1 MERYGRL
8 DVLASGRARRN
19 SGSTA
24 PERCFQRSDAVLLSE
39 PADQASGGCGLDIP
53 QEPGIASKTDIPE
66 PHPPHTWENTMT
78 SIDPKL
84 RQALTGISGIL
95 VTPFDNQD
103 RIAPDRLKPIIDRAV
118 NAGVHILVA
127 NGNTGEF
134 YGLTTAEA
142 EQMVHAV
149 AEQIGGRVPLLAGV
163 GRSIGDACALAI
175 ASRAAGASALM
186 VHQPPDPFV
195 SPRGVVSYVQRVAE
209 AGGGLPLMLY
219 LRNDGIGLDTIETL
233 CKVQGV
239 AGVKWAS
246 PTPLRLAE
254 AIRRS
259 SPDIVW
265 VGGLAETWAPPL
277 CAVGA
282 RGFTSGLINVWPEHS
297 VAIHAALEAD
307 DYPRANQLIDVMLD
321 FEEIRAEEQN
331 GTNVTAVKAALQLM
345 GEDCGPTR
353 PPSAWP
359 LTESQM
365 ARLRTLLDSW
375 KSFQG
380 GGERPKRQATA

>member
-1 MERYGRL
+1 
-8 DVLASGRARRN
+8 
-19 SGSTA
+19 
-24 PERCFQRSDAVLLSE
+24 
-39 PADQASGGCGLDIP
+39 
-53 QEPGIASKTDIPE
+53 
-66 PHPPHTWENTMT
+66 MT
-78 SIDPKL
+78 IIDPKL

-95 VTPFDNQD
+95 VTPFDD
-103 RIAPDRLKPIIDRAV
+103 RDEIAPARLGPIVDRAV
-118 NAGVHILVA
+118 GAGVHILVA

-134 YGLTTAEA
+134 YGLTMAEA
-142 EQMVHAV
+142 ERMVHAAAEHV
-149 AEQIGGRVPLLAGV
+149 AGRVPLIGGV
-163 GRSIGDACALAI
+163 GRSVNDACALAR

-195 SPRGVVSYVQRVAE
+195 APRGVVAYVERVAE
-209 AGGGLPLMLY
+209 AGDGLPLMLY
-219 LRNDGIGLDTIETL
+219 LRNDGIGLDAIERL
-233 CKVQGV
+233 CRVPGV

-297 VAIHAALEAD
+297 VAIHAALEAGN
-307 DYPRANQLIDVMLD
+307 YARANELIAVMLD
-321 FEEIRAEEQN
+321 FEEVRAEEQN

-345 GEDCGPTR
+345 GEDCGTTR

-359 LTESQM
+359 LTERQM
-365 ARLRTLLDSW
+365 DRLRALLDSW
-375 KSFQG
+375 RSYRG
-380 GGERPKRQATA
+380 GAEGVGRRQATA